1 MNINDFIL
9 NQLPTALNPENTDG
23 VECILQLQLSAP
35 YVIQIND
42 GTCDIQQGENA
53 DADVVL
59 TTSDEVFIELITGKI
74 AGAMAFMSGKLKIDG
89 DIMLA
94 KEISDYFI
102 AISVL
107 GSTTIAIPAAVYSV
121 IMIFFAFAVGFI
133 FKYKDKR
140 QKLVNSVVARDT
152 L

>member
-74 AGAMAFMSGKLKIDG
+74 SGAMAFMSGKLKIDG

-94 KEISDYFI
+94 KEISDYFD
-102 AISVL
+102 AS
-107 GSTTIAIPAAVYSV
+107 
-121 IMIFFAFAVGFI
+121 
-133 FKYKDKR
+133 
-140 QKLVNSVVARDT
+140 KLA
-152 L
+152 

>member
-42 GTCDIQQGENA
+42 GTCDIKQGENA

-94 KEISDYFI
+94 KEISDYFD
-102 AISVL
+102 AS
-107 GSTTIAIPAAVYSV
+107 
-121 IMIFFAFAVGFI
+121 
-133 FKYKDKR
+133 
-140 QKLVNSVVARDT
+140 KLA
-152 L
+152 

>member
-94 KEISDYFI
+94 KEISDYFD
-102 AISVL
+102 AS
-107 GSTTIAIPAAVYSV
+107 
-121 IMIFFAFAVGFI
+121 
-133 FKYKDKR
+133 
-140 QKLVNSVVARDT
+140 KLA
-152 L
+152 

>member
-94 KEISDYFI
+94 KEISDYFN
-102 AISVL
+102 AS
-107 GSTTIAIPAAVYSV
+107 
-121 IMIFFAFAVGFI
+121 
-133 FKYKDKR
+133 
-140 QKLVNSVVARDT
+140 KLA
-152 L
+152 

>member
-35 YVIQIND
+35 YEIQIND

-94 KEISDYFI
+94 KEISDYFD
-102 AISVL
+102 AS
-107 GSTTIAIPAAVYSV
+107 
-121 IMIFFAFAVGFI
+121 
-133 FKYKDKR
+133 
-140 QKLVNSVVARDT
+140 KLA
-152 L
+152 

>member
-42 GTCDIQQGENA
+42 GTCNIQQGENA

-94 KEISDYFI
+94 KEISDYFD
-102 AISVL
+102 AS
-107 GSTTIAIPAAVYSV
+107 
-121 IMIFFAFAVGFI
+121 
-133 FKYKDKR
+133 
-140 QKLVNSVVARDT
+140 KLA
-152 L
+152 

>member
-53 DADVVL
+53 NADVVL

-94 KEISDYFI
+94 KEISDYFD
-102 AISVL
+102 AS
-107 GSTTIAIPAAVYSV
+107 
-121 IMIFFAFAVGFI
+121 
-133 FKYKDKR
+133 
-140 QKLVNSVVARDT
+140 KLA
-152 L
+152 

>member
-94 KEISDYFI
+94 KEISAYFD
-102 AISVL
+102 AS
-107 GSTTIAIPAAVYSV
+107 
-121 IMIFFAFAVGFI
+121 
-133 FKYKDKR
+133 
-140 QKLVNSVVARDT
+140 KLA
-152 L
+152 

>member
-35 YVIQIND
+35 YVIQINA

-94 KEISDYFI
+94 KEISDYFD
-102 AISVL
+102 AS
-107 GSTTIAIPAAVYSV
+107 
-121 IMIFFAFAVGFI
+121 
-133 FKYKDKR
+133 
-140 QKLVNSVVARDT
+140 KLA
-152 L
+152 

>member
-74 AGAMAFMSGKLKIDG
+74 FRCNGLYEWQIK
-89 DIMLA
+89 
-94 KEISDYFI
+94 
-102 AISVL
+102 
-107 GSTTIAIPAAVYSV
+107 
-121 IMIFFAFAVGFI
+121 
-133 FKYKDKR
+133 
-140 QKLVNSVVARDT
+140 N
-152 L
+152 

>member
-9 NQLPTALNPENTDG
+9 NKLPAALNVEATDG
-23 VECILQLQLSAP
+23 VECVIQLQLSVP

-42 GTCDIQQGENA
+42 SHCDIQQAENA

-59 TTSDEVFIELITGKI
+59 TTSDEVFIELLTGKI

-94 KEISDYFI
+94 KEISDYFD
-102 AISVL
+102 AS
-107 GSTTIAIPAAVYSV
+107 
-121 IMIFFAFAVGFI
+121 
-133 FKYKDKR
+133 
-140 QKLVNSVVARDT
+140 KLA
-152 L
+152 

>member
-42 GTCDIQQGENA
+42 STCDIQQGENA

-94 KEISDYFI
+94 KEISDYFD
-102 AISVL
+102 AS
-107 GSTTIAIPAAVYSV
+107 
-121 IMIFFAFAVGFI
+121 
-133 FKYKDKR
+133 
-140 QKLVNSVVARDT
+140 KLA
-152 L
+152 